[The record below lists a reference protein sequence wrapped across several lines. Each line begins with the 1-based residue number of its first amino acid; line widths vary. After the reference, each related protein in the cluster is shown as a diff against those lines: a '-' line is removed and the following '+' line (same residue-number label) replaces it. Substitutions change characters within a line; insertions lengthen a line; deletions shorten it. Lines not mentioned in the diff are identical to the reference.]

1 MIYIYIYDIIKP
13 YLGICVNN
21 YIYIY
26 YYMYIMY
33 AQHCNHLQ
41 AIYGRKII

>member
-1 MIYIYIYDIIKP
+1 MIYIYDIIKP

-21 YIYIY
+21 YIYIIIC
-26 YYMYIMY
+26 IMY